1 MIDSSGSTVDH
12 PLAYE
17 PQLWLGAQEVFETM
31 VGTTL
36 TRCCEPQP
44 IAVQFTAMV
53 GIAGPLCGLLSIH
66 CSEQAALIIASRM
79 LGTPV
84 KQADPQTWDALG
96 EVCNM
101 VAGSFKAKLGEVG
114 ESSML
119 SVPTVVSGRDYRLR
133 PRTSGTVTELR
144 LQFDGEPI
152 WFRLQCTAD
161 ASREKTAPAARKSV
175 SQ

>member
-1 MIDSSGSTVDH
+1 MIDTSSSTASSN
-12 PLAYE
+12 PAYE
-17 PQLWLGAQEVFETM
+17 LQLWLGAQEVFETM

-36 TRCCEPQP
+36 TRCPKPQP

-53 GIAGPLCGLLSIH
+53 GIAGPLCGLLTIH
-66 CSEQAALIIASRM
+66 CSKHSALAIASRM
-79 LGTPV
+79 LGAPLV
-84 KQADPQTWDALG
+84 EDDPQTWDALG

-101 VAGSFKAKLGEVG
+101 VAGCFKAKLGKVG

-133 PRTSGTVTELR
+133 PITSGTVTELR
-144 LQFDGEPI
+144 SEFDGETI

-161 ASREKTAPAARKSV
+161 ASREKPGPANAG
-175 SQ
+175 